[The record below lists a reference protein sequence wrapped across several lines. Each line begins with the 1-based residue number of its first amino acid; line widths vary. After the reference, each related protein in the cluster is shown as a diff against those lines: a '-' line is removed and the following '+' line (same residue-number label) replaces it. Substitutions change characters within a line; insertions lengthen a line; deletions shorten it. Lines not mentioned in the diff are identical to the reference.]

1 MGYDFEL
8 DDQSTEVHPVYDLD
22 AIGLS
27 IDGATIGAQLSPGPS
42 PGEYFLEINGEEE
55 RLFIATGG
63 DTHFVHLRGRVHR
76 VEAINAL
83 ERARRAAEPSGGD
96 EFMRAPMPGTV
107 VEVAV
112 SPGDAVTAGQLLL
125 TIESMKLQTAIT
137 ALRETTVAEVFVAAG
152 ETFDQGAALVRLEA
166 EAAPEPQASKN
177 PGQPSDKKEGQAK

>member
-8 DDQSTEVHPVYDLD
+8 EGQPTEVHPVYDLD

-27 IDGATIGAQLSPGPS
+27 IGGTEIAAQLQAGPAR
-42 PGEYFLEINGEEE
+42 GEYFLEIDGQEE
-55 RLFIATGG
+55 RLFIATSG

-83 ERARRAAEPSGGD
+83 ERAQRAAEPSGGD
-96 EFMRAPMPGTV
+96 EFMRSPMPGTV
-107 VEVAV
+107 IEVAV
-112 SPGDAVTAGQLLL
+112 TPGDAVLAGQLLL

-137 ALRETTVAEVFVAAG
+137 ALRDTTVAEVFVTAG

-166 EAAPEPQASKN
+166 EPEATADPQTQAEN
-177 PGQPSDKKEGQAK
+177 KKGQAQ